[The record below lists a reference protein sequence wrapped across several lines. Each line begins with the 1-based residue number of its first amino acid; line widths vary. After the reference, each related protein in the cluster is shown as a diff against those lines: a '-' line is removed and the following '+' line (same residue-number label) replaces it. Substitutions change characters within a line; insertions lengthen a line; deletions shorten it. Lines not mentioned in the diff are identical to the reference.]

1 MAYQT
6 LNSTALVKNGITY
19 KSEYDLSNG
28 KTRIIQTNAPTGTQP
43 IYQDGN
49 FTAEATKIGLT
60 DTTEKQNIHNSINT
74 STRTAHSNAGGTPK
88 GYVLPQQA
96 QLNNQGTA
104 PGSNLAT
111 PASNPD
117 PNNASANTSN
127 GFDNAKIIA
136 KAFADLPSNLAKIS
150 KPFDNL
156 KNLSVSGNQ
165 FGVSNE
171 SAIFG
176 RLMKYPNDM
185 DITRQDYLVIDKF
198 RYTPPNSE
206 SIFAG
211 ADDIWAKGLGRGT
224 DRLTQSLGKV
234 YLPMPNRVQD
244 SNTASWDGGNMNN
257 IAAGAMADVGKNLAL
272 YGGAAGIGAA
282 VQAGTGLGSPQLVV
296 QALMMARAVGGG
308 AAGNDVMQA
317 LLGADVTSKILA
329 MVGQGV
335 DPETIFARGAGVV
348 PNSNLEYLFRG
359 PSLRIFNNFNWRMTA
374 RSVEESS
381 TIRHIIR
388 FFKQGMAPKKQNP
401 SNGAGAAAQLLGTPN
416 VFKLEYKTGS
426 KTNDA
431 VNKFKTC
438 ALVQF
443 NTNYTPDSFWA
454 AYDEG
459 QPLSVSIS
467 MSFNEL
473 EPIYDSDYQSDNI
486 LGTRT
491 DLTSISDEAV
501 GY

>member
-1 MAYQT
+1 VAYQILPNPVT
-6 LNSTALVKNGITY
+6 VNGIAY
-19 KSEYDLSNG
+19 QSEYDLSNG
-28 KTRIIQTNAPTGTQP
+28 NQRIIQINAPTGTRP
-43 IYQDGN
+43 IYENGN
-49 FTAEATKIGLT
+49 FTAEANKIGLT
-60 DTTEKQNIHNSINT
+60 DTTLRQNIHDSI
-74 STRTAHSNAGGTPK
+74 SSATRTAHSAAGGTPK
-88 GYVLPQQA
+88 GHILPQSA
-96 QLNNQGTA
+96 QSKNQGAA

-117 PNNASANTSN
+117 PNNASANTNN
-127 GFDNAKIIA
+127 GFITA
-136 KAFADLPSNLAKIS
+136 ADAIRNLPSNLDKIS
-150 KPFDNL
+150 RPFDNL
-156 KNLSVSGNQ
+156 KNLIVSGDQ

-185 DITRQDYLVIDKF
+185 DITRQDYLVIDQF

-234 YLPMPNRVQD
+234 YLPMPNSVKD
-244 SNTASWDGGNMNN
+244 SNTASWDGSSMNN
-257 IAAGAMADVGKNLAL
+257 IAAGAMADVGGNLKE
-272 YGGAAGIGAA
+272 YGAAAGIGAG
-282 VQAGTGLGSPQLVV
+282 VQALTGLGSPQLVV
-296 QALMMARAVGGG
+296 QAMMMARAVGGG

-317 LLGADVTSKILA
+317 LLSADVTSKILA

-359 PSLRIFNNFNWRMTA
+359 PSLRKFNNFNWRMTA
-374 RSVEESS
+374 RSVEEAR

-438 ALVQF
+438 ALEAF
-443 NTNYTPDSFWA
+443 NTNYTPDDFWA

-467 MSFNEL
+467 MQFNEL
-473 EPIYDSDYQSDNI
+473 EPIYDSDYQTSDKFAS
-486 LGTRT
+486 GRT

-501 GY
+501 G

>member
-28 KTRIIQTNAPTGTQP
+28 STRIIQTNAPTGTQP
-43 IYQDGN
+43 IYKDGN
-49 FTAEATKIGLT
+49 FTAEANKIGLT
-60 DTTEKQNIHNSINT
+60 DTTERQNIHNSINT

-88 GYVLPQQA
+88 GYVLPQHA
-96 QLNNQGTA
+96 QLNNQGAA

-117 PNNASANTSN
+117 PNNASANTNN
-127 GFDNAKIIA
+127 GFITAAEAIG
-136 KAFADLPSNLAKIS
+136 DLPSNLDKIS
-150 KPFDNL
+150 KPFANL

-185 DITRQDYLVIDKF
+185 DITRQDYLVIDQF
-198 RYTPPNSE
+198 RYTPPNAE

-211 ADDIWAKGLGRGT
+211 ATDIWAKGLNRGT
-224 DRLTQSLGKV
+224 DRLTESLGKV
-234 YLPMPNRVQD
+234 YLPMPNTVQD
-244 SNTASWDGGNMNN
+244 SNTASWDGSSMNN
-257 IAAGAMADVGKNLAL
+257 IAAGAMSDVGSNLKE
-272 YGGAAGIGAA
+272 YGAAAGIGGV
-282 VQAGTGLGSPQLVV
+282 VQGLTGLGSPQLVL
-296 QALMMARAVGGG
+296 QAMMMARAVGGG
-308 AAGNDVMQA
+308 AAGNDVMQT
-317 LLGADVTSKILA
+317 LLGADMTTKILA

-335 DPETIFARGAGVV
+335 DVETIFARGAGVV
-348 PNSNLEYLFRG
+348 PNSNLEFLFRG
-359 PSLRIFNNFNWRMTA
+359 PALRTFNNFNWRMTA

-443 NTNYTPDSFWA
+443 NTNYTPNNFWA

-473 EPIYDSDYQSDNI
+473 EPIYDSDYQTSDKFSS
-486 LGTRT
+486 GRT
-491 DLTSISDEAV
+491 DLSSISDEAV

>member
-1 MAYQT
+1 VAYLRIQPNVVT
-6 LNSTALVKNGITY
+6 LNGIVY
-19 KSEYDLSNG
+19 ESEYDLSNG
-28 KTRIIQTNAPTGTQP
+28 QTRIIQTNAPIGTKP

-60 DTTEKQNIHNSINT
+60 DVTQRQNIHNSI
-74 STRTAHSNAGGTPK
+74 STATRAAHNAAGGTPK
-88 GYVLPQQA
+88 GYVLPPSA
-96 QLNNQGTA
+96 QSNNQGAA

-111 PASNPD
+111 PTTNPD

-127 GFDNAKIIA
+127 GFVTAANAIA
-136 KAFADLPSNLAKIS
+136 ELPSNLAKIAD
-150 KPFDNL
+150 PFSNL

-185 DITRQDYLVIDKF
+185 DITRQDYLVIDQF
-198 RYTPPNSE
+198 RYTPPNAE

-211 ADDIWAKGLGRGT
+211 ANDIWAKGLNRGT

-234 YLPMPNRVQD
+234 FLPMPNTVQD
-244 SNTASWDGGNMNN
+244 SNTASWDGSSMNN
-257 IAAGAMADVGKNLAL
+257 IAAGAMSDVGKNLVG
-272 YGGAAGIGAA
+272 YGAAAGIGAGA
-282 VQAGTGLGSPQLVV
+282 QGLTGIGSPQLAV
-296 QALMMARAVGGG
+296 QAMMMARAVGGG
-308 AAGNDVMQA
+308 AAGNQVMQT
-317 LLGADVTSKILA
+317 LLGADMTSKILS
-329 MVGQGV
+329 MIGQGV
-335 DPETIFARGAGVV
+335 DVETIFARGAGVV

-359 PSLRIFNNFNWRMTA
+359 PALRTFNNFNWRMTA
-374 RSVEESS
+374 RSVEESR
-381 TIRHIIR
+381 TIRNIIR

-416 VFKLEYKTGS
+416 VFKLEYRTGS

-473 EPIYDSDYQSDNI
+473 EPIYDSDYQTSDKFSS
-486 LGTRT
+486 GRT
-491 DLTSISDEAV
+491 DLSSISNEAV

>member
-1 MAYQT
+1 VAYQT

-96 QLNNQGTA
+96 QLNNQGAA
-104 PGSNLAT
+104 PGSNLSN
-111 PASNPD
+111 PSSNPD
-117 PNNASANTSN
+117 PNNASANTNN
-127 GFDNAKIIA
+127 GFITAGQAIA
-136 KAFADLPSNLAKIS
+136 ELPNNLAKIAD
-150 KPFDNL
+150 PFSNL

-185 DITRQDYLVIDKF
+185 DITRQDYLVIDQF
-198 RYTPPNSE
+198 RYTPPNAE
-206 SIFAG
+206 SIFSG
-211 ADDIWAKGLGRGT
+211 ANDIWAKGLNRGT
-224 DRLTQSLGKV
+224 DRLTESLGKV
-234 YLPMPNRVQD
+234 YLPMPNTVQD
-244 SNTASWDGGNMNN
+244 SNTASWDGSSMNN
-257 IAAGAMADVGKNLAL
+257 IAAGAMADVGGNLAG
-272 YGGAAGIGAA
+272 YGAAAGIGAA
-282 VQAGTGLGSPQLVV
+282 AQGLTGIGSPQLAL
-296 QALMMARAVGGG
+296 QAMMIARAVGGG
-308 AAGNDVMQA
+308 AAGNQVMQT
-317 LLGADVTSKILA
+317 LLGADMTSKLLS

-335 DPETIFARGAGVV
+335 DVETIFARGAGVV

-359 PSLRIFNNFNWRMTA
+359 PALRIFNNFNWRMTA

-473 EPIYDSDYQSDNI
+473 EPIYDSDYQTSDKFS
-486 LGTRT
+486 LVRT
-491 DLTSISDEAV
+491 DLSSISDEAV

>member
-6 LNSTALVKNGITY
+6 LPNPPVIINGITHQ
-19 KSEYDLSNG
+19 SEYDLSNG
-28 KTRIIQTNAPTGTQP
+28 NQRIIRTNAPTGTQP
-43 IYQDGN
+43 IYQNGN

-60 DTTEKQNIHNSINT
+60 DTTQRQNIHNSI
-74 STRTAHSNAGGTPK
+74 SSATRAAHSAAGGTPK
-88 GYVLPQQA
+88 GHILPQSA
-96 QLNNQGTA
+96 QSKNQGA
-104 PGSNLAT
+104 VPGSNLAT

-127 GFDNAKIIA
+127 GFIA
-136 KAFADLPSNLAKIS
+136 AAQAIAELPSNLDKIS

-185 DITRQDYLVIDKF
+185 DITRQDYLVIDQF
-198 RYTPPNSE
+198 RYTPPNAE

-211 ADDIWAKGLGRGT
+211 ANDIWAKGLGRGT
-224 DRLTQSLGKV
+224 DRLTESLGKV
-234 YLPMPNRVQD
+234 YLPMPNTVQD
-244 SNTASWDGGNMNN
+244 SNTASWDGSSMNN
-257 IAAGAMADVGKNLAL
+257 IAAGAMADVGGNLKE
-272 YGGAAGIGAA
+272 YGAAAGIGAGI
-282 VQAGTGLGSPQLVV
+282 QGLTGLGSPQLVV
-296 QALMMARAVGGG
+296 QAMMMARAVGGG

-317 LLGADVTSKILA
+317 LLGADMTTKILA

-335 DPETIFARGAGVV
+335 DVETIFARGAGVV

-359 PSLRIFNNFNWRMTA
+359 PALRIFNNFNWRMTA

-473 EPIYDSDYQSDNI
+473 EPIYDSDYQTSDKFAS
-486 LGTRT
+486 GRK

>member
-1 MAYQT
+1 MAYQRIQPNAVT
-6 LNSTALVKNGITY
+6 LNGIVY
-19 KSEYDLSNG
+19 ESEYDLSNG
-28 KTRIIQTNAPTGTQP
+28 RIRIIQTNAPTGAKP
-43 IYQDGN
+43 IYQDGT

-60 DTTEKQNIHNSINT
+60 DVTQRQNIHNSI
-74 STRTAHSNAGGTPK
+74 SAATRAAHSAAGGTPK
-88 GYVLPQQA
+88 GYVLPPSA
-96 QLNNQGTA
+96 RSTNQGTA

-111 PASNPD
+111 PATNPD
-117 PNNASANTSN
+117 PNNSSANTSN
-127 GFDNAKIIA
+127 GFITAA
-136 KAFADLPSNLAKIS
+136 QAVTALPSNLAKIS

-156 KNLSVSGNQ
+156 KNLSVSCNQ

-185 DITRQDYLVIDKF
+185 DITRQDYLVIDQF

-282 VQAGTGLGSPQLVV
+282 VQVGTGLGSPQLVV

-359 PSLRIFNNFNWRMTA
+359 PLLRRFNNFNWRMTA
-374 RSVEESS
+374 RSVEEAR

-438 ALVQF
+438 ALETF
-443 NTNYTPDSFWA
+443 NTNYTPDDFWA
-454 AYDEG
+454 EYDEG

-467 MSFNEL
+467 MQFNEL
-473 EPIYDSDYQSDNI
+473 EPIYDSDYQTSKFS
-486 LGTRT
+486 TRT
-491 DLTSISDEAV
+491 DLSSISDEAV

>member
-1 MAYQT
+1 MAYQRIQPNAVT
-6 LNSTALVKNGITY
+6 LNGIVY
-19 KSEYDLSNG
+19 ESEYDLSNG
-28 KTRIIQTNAPTGTQP
+28 RIRIIQTNAPTGAKP
-43 IYQDGN
+43 IYQDGT

-60 DTTEKQNIHNSINT
+60 DVTQRQNIHNSI
-74 STRTAHSNAGGTPK
+74 SAATRAAHSDAGGTPK
-88 GYVLPQQA
+88 GYVLPPSA
-96 QLNNQGTA
+96 RSTNQGTA

-111 PASNPD
+111 PATNPD
-117 PNNASANTSN
+117 PNNSSANTSN
-127 GFDNAKIIA
+127 GFITAA
-136 KAFADLPSNLAKIS
+136 QAVTALPSNLAKIS

-185 DITRQDYLVIDKF
+185 DITRQDYLVIDQF

-282 VQAGTGLGSPQLVV
+282 VQVGTGLGSPQLVV

-359 PSLRIFNNFNWRMTA
+359 PSLRRFTNFNWRMTA
-374 RSVEESS
+374 RSVEEAR

-438 ALVQF
+438 ALETF
-443 NTNYTPDSFWA
+443 NTNYTPDDFWA

-467 MSFNEL
+467 MQFNEL
-473 EPIYDSDYQSDNI
+473 EPIYDSDYQTSKFS
-486 LGTRT
+486 TRT
-491 DLTSISDEAV
+491 DLSSISDEAV

>member
-1 MAYQT
+1 VAYLKIQSNVVT
-6 LNSTALVKNGITY
+6 LNGIVY
-19 KSEYDLSNG
+19 ESEYDLSNG

-49 FTAEATKIGLT
+49 FTAESTKIGLT
-60 DTTEKQNIHNSINT
+60 DITQRQNIHNSI
-74 STRTAHSNAGGTPK
+74 SAATRAAHSAAGGTPK
-88 GYVLPQQA
+88 GYVLPTSA
-96 QLNNQGTA
+96 QSNNQGAA

-111 PASNPD
+111 PTTNPD
-117 PNNASANTSN
+117 PNNASANSNN
-127 GFDNAKIIA
+127 GFITAVDAIKN
-136 KAFADLPSNLAKIS
+136 LPNDLAKIAD
-150 KPFDNL
+150 PFGNL
-156 KNLSVSGNQ
+156 KNLSVNGNQ

-185 DITRQDYLVIDKF
+185 DITRQDYLVIDQF
-198 RYTPPNSE
+198 RYTPPNAE

-211 ADDIWAKGLGRGT
+211 ADDIWAKGLNRGS

-234 YLPMPNRVQD
+234 YLPMPNTVQD
-244 SNTASWDGGNMNN
+244 SNTASWDGSSMNN
-257 IAAGAMADVGKNLAL
+257 IAAGAMADVGSNLVG
-272 YGGAAGIGAA
+272 YGAAAGIGAGA
-282 VQAGTGLGSPQLVV
+282 QGLTGVGSPQLAL
-296 QALMMARAVGGG
+296 QAMMIARAVGGG
-308 AAGNDVMQA
+308 AAGNQVMQT
-317 LLGADVTSKILA
+317 LLGADMTSKLLSMI
-329 MVGQGV
+329 GQGV
-335 DPETIFARGAGVV
+335 DVETIFARGAGVV

-359 PSLRIFNNFNWRMTA
+359 PALRTFNNFNWRMTA

-438 ALVQF
+438 ALVAF

-467 MSFNEL
+467 MQFNEL
-473 EPIYDSDYQSDNI
+473 EPIYDSDYQTSDKFS
-486 LGTRT
+486 LGRT
-491 DLTSISDEAV
+491 DLSSISDESV

>member
-1 MAYQT
+1 MAYLRIQPNVVT
-6 LNSTALVKNGITY
+6 LNGIVY
-19 KSEYDLSNG
+19 ESEYDLSNG
-28 KTRIIQTNAPTGTQP
+28 QTRIIQTNAPIGSKP

-60 DTTEKQNIHNSINT
+60 DVTQRQNIHNSI
-74 STRTAHSNAGGTPK
+74 SAATRNAHNAAGGTPK
-88 GYVLPQQA
+88 GHILPPHA
-96 QLNNQGTA
+96 QSNNQGTS

-111 PASNPD
+111 PATNPD

-127 GFDNAKIIA
+127 GFITAANAIA
-136 KAFADLPSNLAKIS
+136 ELPSNLAKIAD
-150 KPFDNL
+150 PFNNL

-185 DITRQDYLVIDKF
+185 DITRQDYLVIDQF
-198 RYTPPNSE
+198 RYTPPNAE
-206 SIFAG
+206 SIFSG
-211 ADDIWAKGLGRGT
+211 ANDIWAKGLNRGT

-234 YLPMPNRVQD
+234 FLPMPNTVQD
-244 SNTASWDGGNMNN
+244 SNTASWDGSSMNN
-257 IAAGAMADVGKNLAL
+257 IAAGAMADVGSNLVG
-272 YGGAAGIGAA
+272 YGAAAGIGGAA
-282 VQAGTGLGSPQLVV
+282 QGLTGVGSPQLVV
-296 QALMMARAVGGG
+296 QAMMMARAVGGG
-308 AAGNDVMQA
+308 AAGNQVMQT
-317 LLGADVTSKILA
+317 LLGADMTSKILA
-329 MVGQGV
+329 MAGQGV
-335 DPETIFARGAGVV
+335 DVETIFARGAGVV

-359 PSLRIFNNFNWRMTA
+359 PALRTFNNFNWRMTA
-374 RSVEESS
+374 RSVEESR
-381 TIRHIIR
+381 TIRNIIR

-416 VFKLEYKTGS
+416 VFKLEYRTGS

-473 EPIYDSDYQSDNI
+473 EPIYDSDYQTSKFS
-486 LGTRT
+486 TRT
-491 DLTSISDEAV
+491 DLSSISNEAV